1 MLQALAERDAL
12 PTRYEIL
19 EPSADLRQRQ
29 RQGVSTTLTPGLAA
43 RMHWLDAPPQQ
54 PWRGVLFANDVLDA
68 LQTPRFQSR
77 DGEGLEGHVA
87 GQIGR
92 AACRERVCQYVYIPL
107 AAVSLKKK

>member
-29 RQGVSTTLTPGLAA
+29 RQRVSTTLTPGLAA

-54 PWRGVLFANDVLDA
+54 PWRGVLFAHEVLDA
-68 LQTPRFQSR
+68 LPTPRFQMR
-77 DGEGLEGHVA
+77 DGEVLDVHVA
-87 GQIGR
+87 CPDDVAFIDAVRPWTGR
-92 AACRERVCQYVYIPL
+92 SQSGGRGL
-107 AAVSLKKK
+107 A